1 MLFLELTYIDQA
13 TKTILHQNVFP
24 VQLSVIS
31 FLSLLKS
38 LFKTAKLLHTKG
50 YTIDVHLRTFEP
62 PEETAKRREREKQC
76 FEENLIKLRYK
87 PVTIQVLRYFEEGEN
102 QTWIA
107 ATMGKYNGE
116 ISDCKKSAI
125 AKANKMFPRLKKEL
139 ITIQDLIAFLREEH

>member
-13 TKTILHQNVFP
+13 TKTILHQDVSP

-62 PEETAKRREREKQC
+62 PEETAKRREREKKC

-87 PVTIQVLRYFEEGEN
+87 PVTIKVLRYFEEGEN

-107 ATMGKYNGE
+107 ATMGNSSGNINTIKLR
-116 ISDCKKSAI
+116 AT
-125 AKANKMFPRLKKEL
+125 AKANKKYPHLEKEL
-139 ITIQDLIAFLREEH
+139 TEKDLIAFLREEH